1 MADIINLKNNK
12 RNSAPVDSILVTF
25 DMREKMDEDRISEF
39 VDLLNA
45 GHVLDPI
52 IITIDDGVLYLI
64 DGKYRIEAHKRAG
77 IPEIEYDIV
86 EEQRKHWI
94 LLAAKLN
101 SGCALPLKKGELK
114 KIIIR
119 AYKDGSKPKE
129 IYKYLQ
135 NRCSWSWV
143 RKTLAPYIR
152 RVKEEKKKKVINLK
166 KEGLKLSEIEKET
179 GVNMKTAQRYIAQEL
194 NHGPLDSDCDKSK
207 ADIEEDS
214 EPHIQKDKDM
224 AWIALKKSFDKIH
237 EWKPNDEATLFCIY
251 KINAGEL
258 ITRICK
264 IIDYPEVT
272 IRYIAVAMLFLYN
285 YEDITTEDLSDKLP
299 GISES
304 QLTFIAW
311 IMAHF
316 PKVVPDRKSLF
327 EWIQSNNHPYSDND
341 HARNLIRK
349 EKLYWHFKAR
359 GETAPWEQKASKE
372 YFREKDIP
380 GDFGKIADLMI
391 ECLMDLQSS
400 SRSKEMTK
408 RAAQIIM
415 EPCNRIMIA
424 INSLMQTLRK
434 AV

>member
-1 MADIINLKNNK
+1 
-12 RNSAPVDSILVTF
+12 
-25 DMREKMDEDRISEF
+25 MRENMNEDRISEF

-45 GHVLDPI
+45 GHHLDPI
-52 IITIDDGVLYLI
+52 IITVDDGVLYLI

-77 IPEIEYDIV
+77 ISEIEYDIV

-135 NRCSWSWV
+135 TRCSWDWV

-152 RVKEEKKKKVINLK
+152 KMKEEKKEKVINLK
-166 KEGLKLSEIEKET
+166 KEGLKLSEIEKKT
-179 GVNMKTAQRYIAQEL
+179 GVNIKTAQRYIAQEFD
-194 NHGPLDSDCDKSK
+194 HEPLASDSDKTNPD
-207 ADIEEDS
+207 DEEDH
-214 EPHIQKDKDM
+214 EPEIQQDQDSV
-224 AWIALKKSFDKIH
+224 WIALKKSFDKIH
-237 EWKPNDEATLFCIY
+237 EWKPNDEETLFCIH
-251 KINAGEL
+251 KITAGEL
-258 ITRICK
+258 IARICK
-264 IIDYPEVT
+264 KIDYPEVT

-285 YEDITTEDLSDKLP
+285 CENMTIEDLSEKLP

-316 PKVVPDRKSLF
+316 PKVVPERKSLF
-327 EWIQSNNHPYSDND
+327 EWLLSNHHPYADNIQ
-341 HARNLIRK
+341 ARNLIRK
-349 EKLYWHFKAR
+349 EKLYWHYKAR
-359 GETAPWEQKASKE
+359 GEMVPWEQNKSKE

-380 GDFGKIADLMI
+380 DDFTKLVDLMI
-391 ECLMDLQSS
+391 ERLMDLQSS
-400 SRSKEMTK
+400 SRSKEITK

-424 INSLMQTLRK
+424 INNLMQTLKK